1 VRRRNND
8 HRAKATVQKKT
19 LDVASHLFE
28 NVRTIFGC
36 QLKIYFR
43 ARDLKPQRR
52 RSMPITAKQ
61 RRVYE
66 FIKGYIGSN
75 EEPPTIAEIGRHFQI
90 SSSASVHGI
99 LSALEREGL
108 IKRTP
113 NISRGIEIVK
123 QTANGDEDRG
133 EIPLLGTVAAGQP
146 IEAILSHDTLSVPTD
161 MQGHGRTFALRV
173 RGDSM
178 IDENIQ
184 DGDFIVVTSQKT
196 ADNGQVVVA
205 LIDGNYAT
213 VKKFYREPDFIRLEP
228 ANPQFKPIFIK
239 TPERIQIQ
247 GVVTGLI
254 RKYVSQQALSELT
267 H

>member
-1 VRRRNND
+1 MFARFSLVNEN
-8 HRAKATVQKKT
+8 
-19 LDVASHLFE
+19 LFSK
-28 NVRTIFGC
+28 VFGR
-36 QLKIYFR
+36 I
-43 ARDLKPQRR
+43 DQREK
-52 RSMPITAKQ
+52 RSWVMPVTAKQ

-66 FIKGYIGSN
+66 FIRRYIESN
-75 EEPPTIAEIGRHFQI
+75 EEPPTIAEIGKHFQI
-90 SSSASVHGI
+90 SSSATVHGI

-113 NISRGIEIVK
+113 NISRGIQIV
-123 QTANGDEDRG
+123 QEMSGEDPS

-146 IEAILSHDTLSVPTD
+146 IEAILSHDTISVPRD
-161 MQGHGRTFALRV
+161 MQGRGRTFALRV

-178 IDENIQ
+178 IEENIQ
-184 DGDFIVVTSQKT
+184 DGDIIIVSSQKT
-196 ADNGQVVVA
+196 ADNGQMVVA

-228 ANPQFKPIFIK
+228 ANPQFRPIFIK

-247 GVVTGLI
+247 GVVRGLI
-254 RKYVSQQALSELT
+254 RKYESQGGGAELT